1 MAGTSRVGV
10 AVDPPLLA
18 DLLVRLLGTSERRVQ
33 RYNGRGLANLDLAV
47 ISPAFEDALVA
58 PVVIRLPGDHGD
70 SGVGIVTT
78 DGRDDP
84 VVISD
89 VDVLFRVIG
98 RHLSAAI
105 DR

>member
-1 MAGTSRVGV
+1 MRVGV

-18 DLLVRLLGTSERRVQ
+18 DLLVRLLGTPERRVQ
-33 RYNGRGLANLDLAV
+33 RYNGRGLARLDLAV
-47 ISPAFEDALVA
+47 VSPAFEDALFA

-78 DGRDDP
+78 VDGDDP

-89 VDVLFRVIG
+89 VDILLSMIG
-98 RHLSAAI
+98 RHLSSAI